1 VSQARPRA
9 SSQLHLRIPP
19 EEKAKLR
26 AEARRHQVSMSALV
40 RISVMAAREVRERE
54 AMLRETYPRV

>member
-1 VSQARPRA
+1 VSA
-9 SSQLHLRIPP
+9 SQKATAQLHVRIPP
-19 EEKAKLR
+19 EEKEELQ
-26 AEARRHQVSMSALV
+26 AEARRHQISMSALV